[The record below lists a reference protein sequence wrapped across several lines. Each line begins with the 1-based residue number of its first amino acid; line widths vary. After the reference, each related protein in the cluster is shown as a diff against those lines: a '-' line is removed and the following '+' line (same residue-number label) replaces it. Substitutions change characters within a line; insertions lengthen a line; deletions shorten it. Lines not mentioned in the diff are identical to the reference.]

1 MCDSL
6 VKNEKCKVKSCGAG
20 SAYLFFGG
28 EKTSRDGGLAA
39 SFSRKNDSLSLFY
52 LLRRTSER
60 GGFLFGGWSII
71 LRKTS
76 REGGLADSFSRKS
89 AFPSLFYLLEKT
101 SEGGGFVS
109 GGRWGESGSAVRMA
123 MQRAASVIG
132 ARCTGHHTA
141 LRFWRQTDASWCTAS
156 FDSDL
161 TAGQGRHQEG
171 KRTRS
176 SLFLTEVETLQ
187 PHISHLIL
195 ARGIAPSRLSYPMQ
209 TAAERQWTR
218 GRSSAACKTQRTA
231 FAGAAFCVMHRST
244 ARLRMRCAVRGPED

>member
-1 MCDSL
+1 MNS
-6 VKNEKCKVKSCGAG
+6 EKCKVKSRWTG

-28 EKTSRDGGLAA
+28 EKTKRDDGLAI
-39 SFSRKNDSLSLFY
+39 SSSQ
-52 LLRRTSER
+52 
-60 GGFLFGGWSII
+60 
-71 LRKTS
+71 
-76 REGGLADSFSRKS
+76 KS
-89 AFPSLFYLLEKT
+89 ASPSLFYLLEKT
-101 SEGGGFVS
+101 SERGGFLL

-123 MQRAASVIG
+123 TQRAASAIG
-132 ARCTGHHTA
+132 ARCTGHRTA
-141 LRFWRQTDASWCTAS
+141 LRFWRQTDACWGAFP
-156 FDSDL
+156 FDSGFI
-161 TAGQGRHQEG
+161 AEQGRCWEG

-195 ARGIAPSRLSYPMQ
+195 ARGIAPSHLSTPMR

-218 GRSSAACKTQRTA
+218 GRSGPACKTQRTA